1 VNDSDNTAHAIE
13 QMARLADI
21 DLSPERAAVAAAA
34 IGRLAG
40 AANLAARSIPFEADP
55 TGFLAGLSSGA
66 SK

>member
-1 VNDSDNTAHAIE
+1 MNDSDNTADVIA

-21 DLSPERAAVAAAA
+21 DLSPQRAAVAAAA

-40 AANLAARSIPFEADP
+40 AANIAARSIPFEADP
-55 TGFLAGLSSGA
+55 TGFPAGLRSGA